1 MMWEAIAKLA
11 GLGIVIVERLWPSK
25 AETKET
31 KEATADPGD
40 IATAQSSGY
49 AADRSGKAA
58 GRNAKHER

>member
-11 GLGIVIVERLWPSK
+11 GLGILIVERLWPPK
-25 AETKET
+25 AETKE
-31 KEATADPGD
+31 AAADPTD

-58 GRNAKHER
+58 GSNAKRER